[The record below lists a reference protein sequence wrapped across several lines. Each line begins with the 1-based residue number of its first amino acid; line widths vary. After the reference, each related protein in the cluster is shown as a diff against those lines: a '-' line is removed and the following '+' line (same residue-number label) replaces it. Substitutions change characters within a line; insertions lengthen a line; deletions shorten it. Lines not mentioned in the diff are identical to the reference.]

1 MKKIA
6 LVATFFVAMTIK
18 SLAFITIE
26 KVPCPTPQDPNRICT
41 QIRWGKGP
49 AAKGTLTPNS
59 GKIEGDK
66 LVLLF
71 NDTRKI
77 SKSELENLI
86 KNGIDLNGLTTI
98 SNDELVALGITNLSD
113 KKVSVTNPKGTVV
126 AKSKRDWPPIT
137 ITITIKIGK

>member
-26 KVPCPTPQDPNRICT
+26 KVPCPTKTEPQRMCWI
-41 QIRWGKGP
+41 IKFGKGP
-49 AAKGTLTPNS
+49 ASLKSITPNS
-59 GKIEGDK
+59 GKIVGDK
-66 LVLLF
+66 LELTID
-71 NDTRKI
+71 DTRKF
-77 SKSELENLI
+77 SKAELDDLI
-86 KNGIDLNGLTTI
+86 KNGINLNELTTI
-98 SNDELVALGITNLSD
+98 SNEDLVALGITNMKD

-137 ITITIKIGK
+137 IRIEIKIGK